1 MEDIDYEI
9 YLQEQLELEQQQQ
22 LDAEVAFQLDAEGTE
37 ESNKVS
43 NASAIAAE
51 TLHPIDGQIQ
61 SKGIRWLTDGCIF
74 I

>member
-22 LDAEVAFQLDAEGTE
+22 LDAEVAFQLDAEGAE

-43 NASAIAAE
+43 NASTIAAE
-51 TLHPIDGQIQ
+51 PHHPVDAQIQ
-61 SKGIRWLTDGCIF
+61 STDIRWITDGCLF